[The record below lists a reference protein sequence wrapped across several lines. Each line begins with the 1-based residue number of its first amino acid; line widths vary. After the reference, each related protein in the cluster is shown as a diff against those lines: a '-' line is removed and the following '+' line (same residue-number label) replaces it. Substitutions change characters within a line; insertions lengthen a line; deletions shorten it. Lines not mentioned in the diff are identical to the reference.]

1 MSVLETKIS
10 DSSELPIQSELPVQ
24 MGSGPAPAPAPASGW
39 GVRLDAYYR
48 LIRLHKPIG
57 IFLLMWPALW
67 ALWLAGGGH
76 PPWQV
81 AVIFVLGVVLMRSAG
96 CAINDFADRDLDGHV
111 ARTNTRPLAQ
121 GLISPAEAVA
131 VFLLLSLASFGLVL
145 FLNWQTIAMSVVAV
159 TLAMIYPFMKRF
171 THVPQ
176 LFLGAAFGW
185 AVPMA
190 FTAIQ
195 ETVPLYAWVLFLATV
210 IWALIYDTEYA
221 MVDREDDLKIGIK
234 SSAILFGRWD
244 RLIVGLLQLLML
256 LMLVWVGL
264 QAGRGAAFF
273 TGLVVA
279 GGLSIYQQWLIRA
292 REPGPCFEAFL
303 NNNYFGMAVFV
314 GLVVD
319 YLLQPAPVVG

>member
-1 MSVLETKIS
+1 MSVRETKIS
-10 DSSELPIQSELPVQ
+10 KPSELPVAV
-24 MGSGPAPAPAPASGW
+24 GTAASTSSPATAPNW
-39 GVRLDAYYR
+39 RVRLDAYVR
-48 LIRLHKPIG
+48 LIRLNKPIG

-67 ALWLAGGGH
+67 ALWLAGEGH

-96 CAINDFADRDLDGHV
+96 CAINDFADREFDGHV
-111 ARTNTRPLAQ
+111 ARTNARPLAQ

-131 VFLLLSLASFGLVL
+131 LFLLLSLASFGLVL

-195 ETVPLYAWVLFLATV
+195 ETVPLYAWVLFVATV

-244 RLIVGLLQLLML
+244 RLVLGLLQLLML
-256 LMLVWVGL
+256 LILVWVGQ
-264 QAGRGAAFF
+264 QAGRGMAFF
-273 TGLVVA
+273 IGLAVA
-279 GGLSIYQQWLIRA
+279 ASLSIYQQWLIRA
-292 REPGPCFEAFL
+292 REPKPCFEAFL

-314 GLVVD
+314 GLVID
-319 YLLQPAPVVG
+319 YLLNP

>member
-1 MSVLETKIS
+1 M
-10 DSSELPIQSELPVQ
+10 
-24 MGSGPAPAPAPASGW
+24 
-39 GVRLDAYYR
+39 RLN
-48 LIRLHKPIG
+48 KPIG

-67 ALWLAGGGH
+67 ALWLAGEGH

-81 AVIFVLGVVLMRSAG
+81 AIIFVLGVVLMRSAG

-111 ARTNTRPLAQ
+111 ARTNARPLAQ

-195 ETVPLYAWVLFLATV
+195 ETIPLYAWVLFVATV

-256 LMLVWVGL
+256 LILVWVGL
-264 QAGRGAAFF
+264 QAGRGTAFIIGLAVAAS
-273 TGLVVA
+273 
-279 GGLSIYQQWLIRA
+279 LSIYQQWLIRA
-292 REPGPCFEAFL
+292 RAPKPCFEAFL

-319 YLLQPAPVVG
+319 YLLKPA